1 MIFVFKAIQYCQ
13 LMYLTAFV
21 LDPAH
26 FISAPG
32 LASQAALKKA
42 KVKLDLLNIMGML
55 LMAKNDISGGIC
67 HAIHRYEKTNNNYM
81 NDYDVLNDK
90 Y

>member
-32 LASQAALKKA
+32 SIPSSFKKA